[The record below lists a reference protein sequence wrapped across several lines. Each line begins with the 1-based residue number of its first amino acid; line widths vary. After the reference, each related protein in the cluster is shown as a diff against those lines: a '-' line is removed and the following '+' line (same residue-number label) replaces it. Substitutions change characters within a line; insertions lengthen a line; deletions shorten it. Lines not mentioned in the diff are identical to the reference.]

1 MACKY
6 IAIFLALIN
15 QLTTEESGG
24 APGTWYLTSDKRE
37 GRNKMANESKYA
49 EADRYKTILEMEIID
64 LKFELTDREETID
77 ELCRERDRK
86 SKEIYKMKLMLA
98 DAWNLQLATD
108 AEKVKEVGE
117 LIKQGGSKLYSDAEE
132 NINPDM
138 HIIEP
143 KESLENLK
151 KTTTAITAD
160 SGIDLRSL
168 EEFIDE
174 RIATTLE
181 KKSCEELTNIQ
192 IAEKVS
198 DEKVI
203 NVYASKTEM
212 KEPEP
217 QWTTTDQRDRNIIIH
232 ELTEDEGEM
241 CSNTVNE
248 IFKTVEFDNES
259 TASAIRLGSK
269 TSEKSRPI
277 RITLSSYRKK
287 KEFMSTLWKLKL
299 GPQKFH
305 KISVTDDY
313 TKDEREEIK
322 RWVTEAKKRTERG
335 KGFVW
340 KVRGSPRTQLRLT
353 RFLTHA

>member
-1 MACKY
+1 
-6 IAIFLALIN
+6 
-15 QLTTEESGG
+15 
-24 APGTWYLTSDKRE
+24 
-37 GRNKMANESKYA
+37 MANESKNA

-77 ELCRERDRK
+77 ELCRERDEK
-86 SKEIYKMKLMLA
+86 SNEIYKMKLMLA
-98 DAWNLQLATD
+98 DAWNLQLTTD
-108 AEKVKEVGE
+108 AEKVKEVGVR
-117 LIKQGGSKLYSDAEE
+117 IKKGGSKLYSDAAK
-132 NINPDM
+132 NVNPGM

-143 KESLENLK
+143 KESLENLNK
-151 KTTTAITAD
+151 KTKAIAAD
-160 SGIDLRSL
+160 SGIDVRSL

-181 KKSCEELTNIQ
+181 KKSCEELTNNKVS
-192 IAEKVS
+192 EKVS

-203 NVYASKTEM
+203 NIVYASKTERT
-212 KEPEP
+212 EPEP
-217 QWTTTDQRDRNIIIH
+217 QWTTTDQRDLNIIIH
-232 ELTEDEGEM
+232 ELTEDADET
-241 CSNTVNE
+241 CSNTVTE
-248 IFKTVEFDNES
+248 IFKTVGFDNEN

-269 TSEKSRPI
+269 TSEKTRPI
-277 RITLSSYRKK
+277 RITLSSHRKK

-322 RWVTEAKKRTERG
+322 RWVTEAKKRTERE

-353 RFLTHA
+353 RFSTHG